1 MQVGQGGIVLVVV
14 IQCVCVV
21 QVQGVGNGCF
31 VVQGQEDDQ
40 VVWYCLG
47 QVMQEWQCQCWGVVV
62 FGEGLQIEVMYG
74 LQVVFVCF
82 VVVYDLICDV
92 MVGQFGVFLVDV
104 FVVFVVYCCE
114 EFFEVVL
121 VVRVVLLELDVFM
134 VYLVSVEYGVFCIG
148 MEIEMC

>member
-1 MQVGQGGIVLVVV
+1 M
-14 IQCVCVV
+14 
-21 QVQGVGNGCF
+21 
-31 VVQGQEDDQ
+31 
-40 VVWYCLG
+40 
-47 QVMQEWQCQCWGVVV
+47 
-62 FGEGLQIEVMYG
+62 
-74 LQVVFVCF
+74 
-82 VVVYDLICDV
+82 
-92 MVGQFGVFLVDV
+92 FLVDV